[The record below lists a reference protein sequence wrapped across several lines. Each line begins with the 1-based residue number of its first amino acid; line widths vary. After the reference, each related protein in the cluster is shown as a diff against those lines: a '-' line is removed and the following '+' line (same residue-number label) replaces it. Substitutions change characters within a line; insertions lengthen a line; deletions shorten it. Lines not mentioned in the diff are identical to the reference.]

1 MMVWLEGPGLVWW
14 IRDVLEVVPEQR
26 KQELSVK
33 T

>member
-1 MMVWLEGPGLVWW
+1 MMVWLEGAGLVWW
-14 IRDVLEVVPEQR
+14 IRDILEVVREQR